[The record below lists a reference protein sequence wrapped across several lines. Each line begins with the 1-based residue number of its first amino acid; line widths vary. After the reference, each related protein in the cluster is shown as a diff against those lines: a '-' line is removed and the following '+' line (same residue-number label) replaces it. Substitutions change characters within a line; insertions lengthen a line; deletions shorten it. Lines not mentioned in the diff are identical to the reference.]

1 MRKIAIALLALGL
14 VVATTAYASNP
25 VRISQVYGGG
35 GGYYKCDYV
44 ELFNN
49 SGAPVNIGGWSVQ
62 YGGAT
67 GSTFGSST
75 YNYALI
81 PSGATIPA
89 CGYYLITGACSGSG
103 GIDLPVTPDL
113 TIPTSPPLWQFN
125 FSATTGKVALFN
137 DQVFNRTCA
146 EALAVAVDLVGY
158 GTANCYETA
167 LAPLLDNAHVLVRAG
182 AGAVDN
188 DNNSTDFSSVA
199 EPWPMHNSASPRNP
213 DCIVPVGACCIP
225 PCPMGGCFIVS
236 AAQCALMGGVY
247 VGDWIPCIPDPCSAT
262 PTKGTSWGQIKTIY
276 K

>member
-14 VVATTAYASNP
+14 VVATTAYASTP

-35 GGYYKCDYV
+35 GGYYQCDYV

-49 SGAPVNIGGWSVQ
+49 SGCPVDIGGWSVQ

-89 CGYYLITGACSGSG
+89 CGYYLITGACSTAGA
-103 GIDLPVTPDL
+103 DLPVTPDL
-113 TIPTSPPLWQFN
+113 KIPTSPPLWQFN
-125 FSATTGKVALFN
+125 FSATAGKVALFN

-146 EALAVAVDLVGY
+146 QALAVAVDLVGY
-158 GTANCYETA
+158 GAANCCETA
-167 LAPLLDNAHVLVRAG
+167 LAPGLDNMHVLVRAG

-213 DCIVPVGACCIP
+213 DCIVPVGACCLP
-225 PCPMGGCFIVS
+225 PLPDGCIIVS
-236 AAQCALMGGVY
+236 SVQCLLMQGLDFG
-247 VGDWIPCIPDPCSAT
+247 P
-262 PTKGTSWGQIKTIY
+262 
-276 K
+276 

>member
-1 MRKIAIALLALGL
+1 MRKIAIALIALGL

-49 SGAPVNIGGWSVQ
+49 SGCPVDIGGWSVQ
-62 YGGAT
+62 YGSAT

-89 CGYYLITGACSGSG
+89 CGYYLITGACSTAGA
-103 GIDLPVTPDL
+103 DLPVTPDL
-113 TIPTSPPLWQFN
+113 KIPTSPPLWQFN
-125 FSATTGKVALFN
+125 LSATTGKVALFN

-146 EALAVAVDLVGY
+146 QALAVAVDLVGY

-167 LAPLLDNAHVLVRAG
+167 NAPGLDNMHVLVRAG
-182 AGAVDN
+182 AGAVDT

-199 EPWPMHNSASPRNP
+199 EPYAMHNTASPRNP
-213 DCIVPVGACCIP
+213 DCIVPVGACCLP
-225 PCPMGGCFIVS
+225 PLPSVCIIVS
-236 AAQCALMGGVY
+236 AAQCAQYGGCY
-247 VGDWIPCIPDPCSAT
+247 LGDWTTCIPDPCPAT
-262 PTKGTSWGQIKTIY
+262 PAKGTSWGRIKTIY